1 MPRVSSLRLAVAL
14 AFLAATSSGQTQTA
28 SHPTAKDTAAKG
40 LAAQVDRL
48 LQPAGPTLRAGVW
61 VADGEGNVLFAHH
74 AESALPTA
82 SAIKVAYLVEL
93 FGAMAPDLGRAPG
106 LAKQVL
112 EASAHPALRPFA
124 AEQQPEIRTKLNV
137 LDAREI
143 GATMIHGKG
152 VSNAVYNAAANL
164 VTAELGGPRG
174 LNEKI
179 AARWDG
185 PAEIAVRRYMLAPRD
200 AGDNEATP
208 RALGR
213 VLLALARRD
222 VPRLSVE
229 AQDAARACLA
239 VGREAGRG
247 QHFAKSG
254 ALDSTP
260 VTRVASGW
268 YEANGKALVYVV
280 MLAQPAPATGEQLT
294 KLATAVQ
301 KLVVEEFARKVLWV
315 GV

>member
-14 AFLAATSSGQTQTA
+14 AFLVVTSAAQTPTA
-28 SHPTAKDTAAKG
+28 NDPTAKG
-40 LAAQVDRL
+40 LPARVDRI
-48 LQPAGPTLRAGVW
+48 LQPAGPTLRAGIW
-61 VADGEGNVLFAHH
+61 VADGDGNVLFAHH
-74 AESALPTA
+74 AEASMPTA

-93 FGAMAPDLGRAPG
+93 FGARAPDLGRAPG

-124 AEQQPEIRTKLNV
+124 AEQQPEIRSKLNV
-137 LDAREI
+137 LDVREI
-143 GATMIHGKG
+143 GATMIRGKG

-185 PAEIAVRRYMLAPRD
+185 PAEIAVRRYMLAPRA

-222 VPRLSVE
+222 VPKLSVE
-229 AQDAARACLA
+229 AQDAARACLT
-239 VGREAGRG
+239 VGHERGRG
-247 QHFAKSG
+247 EHFAKSG

-280 MLAQPAPATGEQLT
+280 MLAQPTPASGEQLT
-294 KLATAVQ
+294 QLTAAVQ
-301 KLVVEEFARKVLWV
+301 KLVVDEFARKVLWV

>member
-14 AFLAATSSGQTQTA
+14 ASLAAIA
-28 SHPTAKDTAAKG
+28 SAQAPTPKHAPANR
-40 LAAQVDRL
+40 LAAQLDGL

-61 VADGEGNVLFAHH
+61 VADGDGNVLFAHH
-74 AESALPTA
+74 AEATLPTA

-137 LDAREI
+137 LDARAI

-185 PAEIAVRRYMLAPRD
+185 PSEIAVRRYMLAPRD

-222 VPRLSVE
+222 VPKLSVE

-239 VGREAGRG
+239 VGHERGRG
-247 QHFAKSG
+247 EHFAKSG

-280 MLAQPAPATGEQLT
+280 MLAQPTPASGEQLAQLT
-294 KLATAVQ
+294 AAVQ
-301 KLVVEEFARKVLWV
+301 KLVVDEFARKVLWV